1 MGLKSP
7 GRTGGS
13 ETGASG
19 VRRRLRLAIWGGYP
33 PHPIR
38 QPGHYAASRHLTKA
52 GFFTMSTSGSK
63 RAIMAALLAN
73 LGISVAK
80 FAGFLITRSSSLLA
94 ESVHSVA
101 DSTNQALLLF
111 GARRAARPATKAHP
125 FGYGRE
131 RYFWSFV
138 VAVVLFTAGAAF
150 AIYEGVAKLRNPH
163 ALENVQ
169 WAIGILLLG
178 LLLESFSLR
187 TAVREANHERGGQT
201 WWRYVIQAKKPEL
214 PVVLLEDVG
223 ALLGLLIALSAVVLS
238 EVTGQPRWDGVGT
251 LVIGLLLFAIAAV
264 LAREMQSLL
273 IGEAVAESDQQ
284 AITKAIT
291 ETTGVVQLVHLRTQ
305 HLGPDDILVGAKV
318 TFATT
323 LDGASIVETIDHIE
337 QHIRLVVPSAHPI
350 YIEPVS

>member
-1 MGLKSP
+1 
-7 GRTGGS
+7 
-13 ETGASG
+13 
-19 VRRRLRLAIWGGYP
+19 
-33 PHPIR
+33 
-38 QPGHYAASRHLTKA
+38 
-52 GFFTMSTSGSK
+52 MSTSGSK

-264 LAREMQSLL
+264 LAR
-273 IGEAVAESDQQ
+273 
-284 AITKAIT
+284 
-291 ETTGVVQLVHLRTQ
+291 
-305 HLGPDDILVGAKV
+305 
-318 TFATT
+318 
-323 LDGASIVETIDHIE
+323 
-337 QHIRLVVPSAHPI
+337 
-350 YIEPVS
+350 